1 MIYEGKCPFFKVIDE
16 FISRYIPD
24 DEKTIKSDQD

>member
-1 MIYEGKCPFFKVIDE
+1 MIYEGKCPLFKVIDE

-24 DEKTIKSDQD
+24 DKKKDER

>member
-24 DEKTIKSDQD
+24 EETKKQKKGL

>member
-16 FISRYIPD
+16 FLSQYIPD
-24 DEKTIKSDQD
+24 DNKKKDEK

>member
-1 MIYEGKCPFFKVIDE
+1 MIYEGKCHFFKVIDE

-24 DEKTIKSDQD
+24 DEKKDEK

>member
-1 MIYEGKCPFFKVIDE
+1 MIYEGKCPLFKVIDE

-24 DEKTIKSDQD
+24 DDKKKNEN

>member
-1 MIYEGKCPFFKVIDE
+1 MIYEGKCPLFKAIDE

-24 DEKTIKSDQD
+24 DDKKKDET

>member
-24 DEKTIKSDQD
+24 DDKKKDEK

>member
-1 MIYEGKCPFFKVIDE
+1 MIYEGKCPFFKIIDE

-24 DEKTIKSDQD
+24 DEKKIKSDRD

>member
-24 DEKTIKSDQD
+24 EEIKKDKK